1 VPLLGGG
8 VPAGGFGE
16 VGLVEPGLL
25 EPGLFDPGLLEPG
38 LEPGFEVP
46 GLEPGFEV
54 PGFVE
59 PGFEGEPGV
68 FGFPLGL
75 VLGLSG
81 FAFGLFGFVVE
92 GCVPGAFGLVGFD
105 PGAVEG
111 AVEPVGGGVVLPVGG
126 LPVFPVGGAD
136 GDVCPGAAE
145 PEGALPPAGAC
156 CATTQVAQNRSTDNN
171 VSLLPDIMS
180 PPAWNFPRIPIGG
193 RRTRWYTEVIGGV
206 CANNRATNIRHMP

>member
-1 VPLLGGG
+1 MPLLGGG
-8 VPAGGFGE
+8 FPAGGFGE

-46 GLEPGFEV
+46 GLEPGLEV
-54 PGFVE
+54 PGFVDPGLLGAPFGFV
-59 PGFEGEPGV
+59 PGF
-68 FGFPLGL
+68 GL
-75 VLGLSG
+75 LG

-126 LPVFPVGGAD
+126 
-136 GDVCPGAAE
+136 
-145 PEGALPPAGAC
+145 
-156 CATTQVAQNRSTDNN
+156 
-171 VSLLPDIMS
+171 
-180 PPAWNFPRIPIGG
+180 
-193 RRTRWYTEVIGGV
+193 
-206 CANNRATNIRHMP
+206 

>member
-1 VPLLGGG
+1 MGWSNLGYWNQGYSNLGYSNRGCSNPDWIRDSTCRDWSLGSRCQDLLSPDSKATPVYWDFHWDSCSGYRGSRSDYSDSSWKVG
-8 VPAGGFGE
+8 CPARSDWSDSIPE
-16 VGLVEPGLL
+16 Q
-25 EPGLFDPGLLEPG
+25 
-38 LEPGFEVP
+38 
-46 GLEPGFEV
+46 
-54 PGFVE
+54 
-59 PGFEGEPGV
+59 
-68 FGFPLGL
+68 
-75 VLGLSG
+75 SK
-81 FAFGLFGFVVE
+81 AR
-92 GCVPGAFGLVGFD
+92 
-105 PGAVEG
+105 
-111 AVEPVGGGVVLPVGG
+111 EPVGGGVVLPVGG

>member
-1 VPLLGGG
+1 MRARMQARDLEPLQTLSDRYCGDVPLLGGG

-25 EPGLFDPGLLEPG
+25 EPGLFEPGLFEPGLLEPG
-38 LEPGFEVP
+38 FEPGFEVP
-46 GLEPGFEV
+46 GLDPGLEV

-68 FGFPLGL
+68 LGFPLGL
-75 VLGLSG
+75 VLGLLG

-126 LPVFPVGGAD
+126 
-136 GDVCPGAAE
+136 
-145 PEGALPPAGAC
+145 
-156 CATTQVAQNRSTDNN
+156 
-171 VSLLPDIMS
+171 
-180 PPAWNFPRIPIGG
+180 
-193 RRTRWYTEVIGGV
+193 
-206 CANNRATNIRHMP
+206 

>member
-1 VPLLGGG
+1 MPLLGGG
-8 VPAGGFGE
+8 FPAGGFGE
-16 VGLVEPGLL
+16 VGLF
-25 EPGLFDPGLLEPG
+25 EPGLFEPGLLEPG

-75 VLGLSG
+75 VLGLSR

-92 GCVPGAFGLVGFD
+92 GWVPAFGLVGFD

-126 LPVFPVGGAD
+126 
-136 GDVCPGAAE
+136 
-145 PEGALPPAGAC
+145 
-156 CATTQVAQNRSTDNN
+156 
-171 VSLLPDIMS
+171 
-180 PPAWNFPRIPIGG
+180 
-193 RRTRWYTEVIGGV
+193 
-206 CANNRATNIRHMP
+206 